1 MKGFHVNIEEA
12 TKRNKSFRKV
22 VRTQNYLQLV
32 YMYLKPGESI
42 GMEVHG
48 NDQFFRIEK
57 GRGEVV
63 IDGNKYKVADGSGV
77 VVPAGAKHN
86 VTNTS
91 TVNGLHL
98 YTIYATPHH
107 HKGFHFKTKAEAL
120 KSAKQYD
127 GKTAE

>member
-22 VRTQNYLQLV
+22 VRTQHYMQLV

-42 GMEVHG
+42 GLETHG
-48 NDQFFRIEK
+48 NDQFFRVEK
-57 GRGEVV
+57 GSGEAI
-63 IDGNKYKVADGSGV
+63 IDGNTYKVADGSGV
-77 VVPAGAKHN
+77 IVPAGAKHN

-91 TVNGLHL
+91 KTDGFHL
-98 YTIYATPHH
+98 YTIYAVPHH
-107 HKGFHFKTKAEAL
+107 HKGVHFKTKAEAD
-120 KSAKQYD
+120 KSPEEYD